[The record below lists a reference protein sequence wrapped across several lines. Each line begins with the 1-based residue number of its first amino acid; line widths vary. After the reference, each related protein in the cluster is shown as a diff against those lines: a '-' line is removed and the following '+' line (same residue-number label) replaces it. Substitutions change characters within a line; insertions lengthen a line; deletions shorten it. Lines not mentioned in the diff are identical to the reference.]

1 MGNQHG
7 RQKILILGAGPFA
20 QETAD
25 LIATV
30 DGYDLVGFV
39 EGLDRR
45 RCEEPLLGLPVQWID
60 EIGTFRDS
68 CRAVCAVGS
77 PGRRAFIQQAYA
89 LGLGFATIVH
99 PAAHISATSTL
110 GEGGLV
116 GAGVIVAAH
125 TVVGRHVIINRGSL
139 IGHHARIGDY
149 VTIGPGANIAG
160 RTSIGSGTFVA
171 MGAIVIDGVS
181 IGSDCLIA
189 AGAVVTRDV
198 PDGARMAGVPARSM
212 EESAPNAK
220 YCTGGPESPS

>member
-1 MGNQHG
+1 MPKQN
-7 RQKILILGAGPFA
+7 IIVLGAGPFA
-20 QETAD
+20 QEIAD
-25 LIATV
+25 LIAIV
-30 DGYDLVGFV
+30 DGYDVVGFV

-45 RCEEPLLGLPVQWID
+45 RCQEPLLGLPVHWIE
-60 EIGTFRDS
+60 EIGTLRDS

-77 PGRRAFIQQAYA
+77 PERKVFIQQAYA

-99 PAAHISATSTL
+99 PAAQISTTSTL
-110 GEGGLV
+110 GEGSIV
-116 GAGVIVAAH
+116 GAGAIVASH

-212 EESAPNAK
+212 EKSAPNAK